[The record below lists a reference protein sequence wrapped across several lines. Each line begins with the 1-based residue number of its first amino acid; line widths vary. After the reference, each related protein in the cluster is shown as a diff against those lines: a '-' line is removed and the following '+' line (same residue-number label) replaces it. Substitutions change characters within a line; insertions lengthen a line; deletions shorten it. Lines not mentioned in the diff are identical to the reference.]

1 MKTKLTFL
9 RSFAGLLMLLCS
21 GLASAQWNTNTS
33 VNMLISGL
41 PTADLQSVPTS
52 DGKTW
57 IAYYHENSGNYD
69 MRAQLIDADGYKL
82 LGADGVLVSNLA
94 SGSATFVFNVCVDA
108 SNNLVIGFQHEGTGI
123 MSAVVH
129 KISQTGAQLWGA
141 GGIIL
146 GGGMVPYPALLST
159 GEIVVTWNS
168 DNGNTLNIQ
177 KITNSGSLAWT
188 APVVVTVGTSTTTR
202 GQLIGNLA
210 GKFTMVY
217 QKMGYGVSTTL
228 YAQMF
233 NPNGTAVYAPLQICN
248 QTTSAARY
256 YSIVADGDVTYFGY
270 YSSNGFRFN
279 SFLQR
284 IDPGGTIPWGM
295 NGSAFNTNVNTY
307 DDYQMYTMINLS
319 GASNYVWSVCN
330 FSDYN
335 QNQYG
340 IYVQKFL
347 KTTGARQFTDNAKVV
362 YAIGPNS
369 NRPEGNLALVN
380 DNPMFMFADVND
392 KIYVTRLDANGNF
405 AWAGNQVEISST
417 TASTGTPK
425 MRYGFTPDGP
435 NRCAGIWTENRTGSY
450 MGYAQ
455 GISVGGLVGLVVATQ
470 GSVPPTITTSGGTL
484 QMVATVFPL
493 TANQNVTWS
502 IVPVTGN
509 AAISTA
515 GLVTATGNGT
525 VYAKAVAVQDVTV
538 KDSLLITI
546 SGQIIVNPVVVT
558 NAASNILLT
567 SATLNGSVTAN
578 LYPTTVTF
586 DWGLNTSYGNSLAAT
601 PPTVTGYAP
610 VAVSANLS
618 GLTSNVTYHCRCVG
632 VSTAGTFYGADQT
645 FTPGCPTIAA
655 AGAITGPASVCVNA
669 TGKTYSIAPITN
681 ATGYTWSVP
690 AGATITSGQNTTSI
704 VVNFGSTSGNV
715 SVYGTNFC
723 SSGTPSNLPVTVSPP
738 PVPSIT
744 GSATACQGGANAT
757 YTTESGMT
765 AYTWSVSSGGS
776 IVIGLGTNQIQ
787 VSWNASG
794 PQWVSVNYTST
805 AGCAATTPSTFS
817 VTVDPLPST
826 AGSITGTAAV
836 CGGATGVSYSVA
848 PVINAVSYIWTLPL
862 GASVTAGYNT
872 NAITVSFTAN
882 ASSGPI
888 TVQGNNLCGSGP
900 ASPPFQV
907 TVTPLPSDPGTIEG
921 PDQVCENASGIVYSI
936 APITAVTDYHWTV
949 PSGAFIVNGANT
961 NAITVDFGP
970 AAVSGNI
977 TVYGSNSCG
986 DGSVSTLPVSLN
998 PVPPA
1003 PVITLAGPVLSSNA
1017 TDGNQWF
1024 FNGSLIPGATGQ
1036 NYTVTA
1042 IGWYW
1047 DVVNINGCSS
1057 DTSNNIYIT
1066 LPGMDEPTDQRIR
1079 IYPVPTSGIFTVSLS
1094 GRPDADCE
1102 IEVCDVRG
1110 ISVFKKSYKPSTPET
1125 DLLID
1130 ITGAS
1135 PGCYFVRIRTGQDWF
1150 VKPLLVNGQ

>member
-9 RSFAGLLMLLCS
+9 WSLAGLLMLLCS
-21 GLASAQWNTNTS
+21 GLASAQWNTNTN

-123 MSAVVH
+123 MNAVVH

-146 GGGMVPYPALLST
+146 GSGMVPYPALLST

-256 YSIVADGDVTYFGY
+256 YSIAADGDVTYVGY

-284 IDPGGTIPWGM
+284 IEPGGTIPWGM

-307 DDYQMYTMINLS
+307 DDYQGFTSINLS
-319 GASNYVWSVCN
+319 ATSNYVWSVCN

-335 QNQYG
+335 QTQYG
-340 IYVQKFL
+340 VYVQKYL

-369 NRPEGNLALVN
+369 YQHAGKVALVS
-380 DNPMFMFADVND
+380 DNPMFLFYDAND
-392 KIYVTRLDANGNF
+392 KIYATRLDANGNF
-405 AWAGNQVEISST
+405 VWTGNQVELSST
-417 TASTGTPK
+417 SAPPGTPK
-425 MRYGFTPDGP
+425 MRFGFTPDGP

-455 GISVGGLVGLVVATQ
+455 GISVGGLIGLVVTTQ
-470 GSVPPTITTSGGTL
+470 GGAPPTITTSGGTL
-484 QMVATVFPL
+484 QVVATVFPAS
-493 TANQNVTWS
+493 ANQNVTWS
-502 IVPVTGN
+502 LVSGTGN
-509 AAISTA
+509 ATISTA

-525 VYAKAVAVQDVTV
+525 VYAKAVSVQDLTV
-538 KDSLLITI
+538 KDSLMITI

-586 DWGLNTSYGNSLAAT
+586 DWGLNTSYGNSLAAN
-601 PPTVTGYAP
+601 PPTVTGYSP
-610 VAVSANLS
+610 VAVTANLS
-618 GLTSNVTYHCRCVG
+618 GLTSNITYHYRCVG
-632 VSTAGTFYGADQT
+632 VSTAGTFYGADKT

-655 AGAITGPASVCVNA
+655 AGPITGSANVCNGA
-669 TGKTYSIAPITN
+669 TGKTYTVAPITN

-690 AGATITSGQNTTSI
+690 AGATIVSGQNTTSI
-704 VVNFGSTSGNV
+704 VVNFGTSSGNV
-715 SVYGTNFC
+715 AVYGTNFC
-723 SSGTPSNLPVTVSPP
+723 STGAPSTLPVTVGPP
-738 PVPSIT
+738 PVPTISGT
-744 GSATACQGGANAT
+744 TSACQGGANAT

-765 AYTWSVSSGGS
+765 SYTWSVSSGGS
-776 IVIGLGTNQIQ
+776 IVIGTGTNQIQ
-787 VSWNASG
+787 VAWNTSG
-794 PQWVSVNYTST
+794 SQWVSVNYTGT
-805 AGCAATTPSTFS
+805 AGCMAASPTTFS
-817 VTVDPLPST
+817 VTVEPLPSA
-826 AGSITGTAAV
+826 AGTITGTAAV
-836 CGGATGVSYSVA
+836 CGGTTGVVFSVA
-848 PVINAVSYIWTLPL
+848 PVTNAISYVWTLPV
-862 GASVTAGYNT
+862 GATITGGYNT
-872 NAITVSFTAN
+872 NAITVSFAGN
-882 ASSGPI
+882 ASSGVI

-900 ASPPFQV
+900 ASPSFAV
-907 TVTPLPSDPGTIEG
+907 TVTPLPSDPGAIAG
-921 PDQVCENASGIVYSI
+921 PDQVCEYASGIIYSI
-936 APITAVTDYHWTV
+936 NPIPEVTTYQWTV
-949 PSGAFIVNGANT
+949 PAGAFIVNGANT

-970 AAVSGNI
+970 TATSGNV

-986 DGSVSTLPVSLN
+986 DGPVATLAVSLN
-998 PVPPA
+998 PIPPA
-1003 PVITLAGPVLSSNA
+1003 PVITLSGPVLSSNA

-1079 IYPVPTSGIFTVSLS
+1079 IYPVPTSGIFTVSLA
-1094 GRPDADCE
+1094 GQVDETCE
-1102 IEVCDVRG
+1102 IEVRDARG
-1110 ISVFKKSYKPSTPET
+1110 ITVYRQTIGQSVPKR
-1125 DLLID
+1125 DIQID
-1130 ITGAS
+1130 ITGVS
-1135 PGCYFVRIRTGQDWF
+1135 PGIYFVTIRTSQEHF
-1150 VKPLLVNGQ
+1150 VRPLLVATK